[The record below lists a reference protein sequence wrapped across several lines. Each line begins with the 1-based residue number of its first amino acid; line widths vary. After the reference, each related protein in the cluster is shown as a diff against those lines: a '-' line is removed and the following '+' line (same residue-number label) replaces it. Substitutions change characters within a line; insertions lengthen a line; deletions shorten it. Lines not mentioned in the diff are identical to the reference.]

1 VLVAAFFLLTDV
13 QLLAVRVGHAHRLA
27 DLIQVVAS
35 RRGRAAADRL
45 ISSRLSVLP
54 AGIDIAAR
62 ERRIGARIVLEAIGK
77 LRAPLNPLVD
87 PAEVTSYPGQ
97 YEGNWRVELRDG
109 NTLWAIRGP
118 YEWRLLQADQAGEYV
133 INNGFGIATPLKFIE
148 DEVEGVTVTF
158 TLTSGEEGTYRRL
171 GP

>member
-1 VLVAAFFLLTDV
+1 MLVAAFFLFADL

-62 ERRIGARIVLEAIGK
+62 ERRIGARIVLEAIGERLTAGRDVK
-77 LRAPLNPLVD
+77 DWWLDLVGDPVFVEICLLRSESL
-87 PAEVTSYPGQ
+87 
-97 YEGNWRVELRDG
+97 
-109 NTLWAIRGP
+109 
-118 YEWRLLQADQAGEYV
+118 
-133 INNGFGIATPLKFIE
+133 
-148 DEVEGVTVTF
+148 
-158 TLTSGEEGTYRRL
+158 
-171 GP
+171 